1 MEFNLHHLRMF
12 LTVAKYEN
20 YSRAAAELFISQ
32 PALSAQIASLE
43 KNLGFSLFTRYG
55 RGVILTAEGQVLYE
69 QVTVFLEKYDSINQV
84 VTDIKSMK
92 VGSVQLAATTTAGIY
107 IVPALLG
114 EYHRRYPNIELFLEI
129 NNRHQVERQLLN
141 NQADLAVMGIVEHT
155 NELTIEPF
163 LPNELV
169 VVASPE
175 YHLHKVQRQ
184 YKLQELSEE
193 PLLIRESGSG
203 TRLDVEN
210 VLKELGVEFKTLVEL
225 GSIEAIKRGV
235 AVEMGITVLPK
246 QAIEVEVASGSLKVL
261 QVQGFPIRRR
271 WCIACR
277 EGRKL
282 SLAATVLKDYLLD
295 WGRIFN
301 STLN

>member
-12 LTVAKYEN
+12 LIVAKYEN

-55 RGVILTAEGQVLYE
+55 RGVILTPEGQVLYE
-69 QVTVFLEKYDSINQV
+69 QVRVFLEKYDTINQV
-84 VTDIKSMK
+84 VTDIKAMK
-92 VGSVQLAATTTAGIY
+92 VGSVHLAATTTAGIY

-141 NQADLAVMGIVEHT
+141 NQADLAVMGIVEHPD
-155 NELTIEPF
+155 ELCIEPF

-169 VVASPE
+169 VVASPA
-175 YHLHKVQRQ
+175 YHLLKEQRQ
-184 YKLQELSEE
+184 YKLNELTKE

-246 QAIEVEVASGSLKVL
+246 QAIEIEVAAGTLKAL
-261 QVQGFPIRRR
+261 QVEGFPIRRR
-271 WCIACR
+271 WSIAYR